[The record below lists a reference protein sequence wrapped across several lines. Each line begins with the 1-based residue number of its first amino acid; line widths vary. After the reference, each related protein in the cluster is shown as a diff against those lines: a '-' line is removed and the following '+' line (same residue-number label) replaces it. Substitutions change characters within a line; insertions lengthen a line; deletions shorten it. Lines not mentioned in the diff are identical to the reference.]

1 MHRRLL
7 CLPAVSGLLRP
18 MDDARQADAA
28 VVFVHGNDGT
38 PQDWDCFES
47 ILVSHHQR
55 RFPGKRLAV
64 LKSAVNKRDTHIGIS
79 NMGCLLAAEICDF
92 MSAEKVGEGSALC
105 LVGHSLGGIKG
116 RFALGQLLT
125 QGFLAGMHLCA
136 FMSLCSPH
144 LGVRAPPLSE
154 GLSMRSFINLASVCG
169 QTEKELV
176 LEDVDPAEH
185 GPPILASMADPE
197 LHFMQALSLFQRRI
211 AVGLIKYD
219 MLVPFSSATMCL
231 GYSGPGVEGAECS
244 WALADPSFVSLCAAD
259 PLVHHEGIEYR
270 DAKMPRQTQ
279 WVSARTEAQG
289 WLPDDE
295 KEVNLPYE
303 MMRELVA
310 LGWYRVPISFHT
322 PETGGLL
329 ARLVGHN
336 FIINKKQAK
345 AAKPLAEAAITRLVE
360 LLLDELQLVYEGKVS
375 PVEYRDGEGWAAG
388 DHCPENEYKLRVLR
402 TKKGT
407 PIAGFPDWEERSTL
421 AGEVFYVNHAT
432 RSTHWEHPKA
442 LT

>member
-144 LGVRAPPLSE
+144 LG
-154 GLSMRSFINLASVCG
+154 
-169 QTEKELV
+169 ELV

-407 PIAGFPDWEERSTL
+407 PIAGFPDWEIKCRNGLHWRVKYFTSTTRL
-421 AGEVFYVNHAT
+421 ALHTGNTQRH
-432 RSTHWEHPKA
+432 
-442 LT
+442 